1 MFSFLSA
8 GIDCYCTDKIA
19 HPEALTA
26 SKDCRT
32 PCTACKNTQRCNTTA
47 NGDRTELCGGGGH
60 VAAYRFKC
68 SGAPV
73 PRPYPPPPPP
83 PCAGNGDRGAK
94 TTHSFCQILIR
105 RNALIFDS
113 FAKTDSGAEPDDC
126 TDRIFHLTAGCG
138 YLFNPCI
145 NASNPGNFTQLPFCN
160 ASLPLHDRVS
170 VRKLTPRSFPQSS
183 LKRFIV

>member
-1 MFSFLSA
+1 MQRCSSFSQISQQNQQDAQTPNRTTGKQQIPFSFLSV

-47 NGDRTELCGGGGH
+47 NGNRTEFCGGGGH

-73 PRPYPPPPPP
+73 PRPSRLAFTSKS
-83 PCAGNGDRGAK
+83 AGSA
-94 TTHSFCQILIR
+94 
-105 RNALIFDS
+105 A
-113 FAKTDSGAEPDDC
+113 
-126 TDRIFHLTAGCG
+126 
-138 YLFNPCI
+138 
-145 NASNPGNFTQLPFCN
+145 ASE
-160 ASLPLHDRVS
+160 
-170 VRKLTPRSFPQSS
+170 RKSR
-183 LKRFIV
+183 